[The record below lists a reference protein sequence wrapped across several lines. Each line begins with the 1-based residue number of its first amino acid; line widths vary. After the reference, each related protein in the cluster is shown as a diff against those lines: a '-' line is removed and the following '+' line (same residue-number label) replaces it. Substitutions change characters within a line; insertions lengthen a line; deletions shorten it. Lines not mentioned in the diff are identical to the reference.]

1 MWITGLFYKVKKWAV
16 IEGLQVMGWSRGLVR
31 WGLLV
36 YKWSAAL
43 LWPKKLL
50 DLLRVNVP
58 HDKGVI
64 NETGEWAI
72 FHFSL
77 KMFILCGV
85 FLFKLEALLPCR
97 RLIFLILLLSSCFIS
112 FALLLF
118 KAVVSAAPP
127 VFFYLQ
133 VLWTFFSLLKTGLR
147 M

>member
-1 MWITGLFYKVKKWAV
+1 M
-16 IEGLQVMGWSRGLVR
+16 
-31 WGLLV
+31 V

-72 FHFSL
+72 FNFSL

-85 FLFKLEALLPCR
+85 FLLKLEALLPSW

-133 VLWTFFSLLKTGLR
+133 VL
-147 M
+147 